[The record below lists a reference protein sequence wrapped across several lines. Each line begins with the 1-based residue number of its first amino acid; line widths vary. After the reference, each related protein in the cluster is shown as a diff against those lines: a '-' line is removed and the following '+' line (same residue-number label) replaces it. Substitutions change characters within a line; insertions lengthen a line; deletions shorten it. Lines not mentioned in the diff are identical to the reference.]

1 MISVEKCSCIL
12 FGFHEN
18 HRRYRYLT
26 KVTYVF
32 RLNNLFVKRDKFT
45 IQIVDMFTRKSEL
58 LCFFSGK
65 EEDKYRTLHA

>member
-32 RLNNLFVKRDKFT
+32 RLNKRDKFT

-58 LCFFSGK
+58 LCFLVGK
-65 EEDKYRTLHA
+65 RKTSIELCMHK